1 MMING
6 EMVKLERLRREE
18 IINCTCGFMEE
29 DGLMIQCDV
38 CLCWQHGH
46 CNAIEREKDV
56 PEKYICFIC
65 RYPYRQRPS
74 KKYAHDHEWIK
85 EGKLPRFAINI
96 FFYFNFNFSNWTFFY
111 SLTAC
116 VRNHQAVN
124 KRRAMLKR
132 SFDLVGSLMQIQEVL
147 HSLRVKINVAE

>member
-18 IINCTCGFMEE
+18 IINCTCGLMEE

-56 PEKYICFIC
+56 PEKYICYIC
-65 RYPYRQRPS
+65 RYSYRQRPS
-74 KKYAHDHEWIK
+74 KKYAHDYEWIK
-85 EGKLPRFAINI
+85 EGKLATL
-96 FFYFNFNFSNWTFFY
+96 ST
-111 SLTAC
+111 C
-116 VRNHQAVN
+116 VRDQHIVDQ
-124 KRRAMLKR
+124 RRAMLKR
-132 SFDLVGSLMQIQEVL
+132 SYDLVGALLQIQETL
-147 HSLRVKINVAE
+147 HSLRVKMNVAK